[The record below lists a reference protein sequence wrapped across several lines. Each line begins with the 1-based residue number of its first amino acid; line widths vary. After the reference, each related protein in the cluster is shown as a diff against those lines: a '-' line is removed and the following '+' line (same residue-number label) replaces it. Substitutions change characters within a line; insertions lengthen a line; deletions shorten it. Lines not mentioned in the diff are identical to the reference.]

1 MLYSCNYLRMR
12 VSLFYRSIFMACLF
26 VGLFSSMS
34 QGQEEDRLILA
45 GMVAEG
51 EEPLADAVVRLYEG
65 DRPVTTVRTDRRGD
79 FQLEMELGK
88 NYIVEFSKQDYVA
101 KKISVNSS
109 VPEGQGGTWEAEFS
123 IGLFKMYPGL
133 DVSALDDPVTRIL
146 YKENERGFGYDEMY
160 TRKMMA
166 KIDKIMKQLARLKEE
181 AYRRLI
187 RKGDELFDARKYE
200 GCIGYYQKALDQ
212 RPDDRYPKKQI
223 ERAREMMDEIK
234 ERQTLYQNAIAR
246 ADKLFKEK
254 NFKKS
259 RETYYEALDYDPT
272 KEYPEKQIARIDR
285 LIRQKQQKE
294 QQREAQYDQLVDRA
308 DQLYESNQLAAAR
321 DKYKQALTV
330 VSGQEHPQ
338 ERIGEIDEQIRRR
351 EAKEQQYK
359 DLVFRADKAFTA
371 GKLEDAT
378 DFYQDALEIKD
389 QPYPRQQLTRID
401 SLKQARQARQQQY
414 ESFVTAGDRAF
425 GEEAFDKAREAYQSA
440 LEIRSGASH
449 PTRQLERID
458 QILTKRRLREEQYQ
472 TAIDKGDQYFEEKKY
487 QSAVG
492 AYRQAL
498 DIKPDQSYPSQQLS
512 KIESILQDQEAQ
524 NEQYRDLIARADR
537 AFEKQTYPQARNF
550 YQQALD
556 IKTGQEYPQDQ
567 IDRIDR
573 ILEKRRMREQAAEA
587 YRQKIRV
594 ADSTYDAGS
603 LERAINRYE
612 EALDMRP
619 NQEYPKKQIERI
631 EAILLGKR
639 QDAARQQAL
648 QQAFQQAVDKGDE
661 AFQKEAYQES
671 REYYQK
677 ALSLI
682 PGKQY
687 PQDQVE
693 RIDQILEE
701 RRLTLQRYQQAVE
714 RADRLFEEQSYQEAL
729 KAYQQAASIKPD
741 ETYPDVQIGKINNI
755 LANLEAKDQRQKA
768 LEEQYRQTI
777 AKADELF
784 NAEDYQQARVR
795 YKQAS
800 EIKPDESYPVEQ
812 MEAIDQ
818 IFKQRRLD
826 EEQAYRQ
833 AVEKADDLFS
843 DEKYSRA
850 IGQYEQA
857 LTIRPGADYPQA
869 QIDKI
874 NNRMARLE
882 RKKQEQQR
890 RDSLYALALSKA
902 DEFYDEY
909 AYYDAKA
916 FYEKALQ
923 HKPEEEY
930 PKNKIRLCE
939 ENIRLFEK
947 SKQESKKAEK
957 APQPE
962 KQSSGGGAS
971 ELPPEEF
978 DSRKQK
984 DAYLSKLAREYP
996 EGVTTEHYE
1005 KDKRTITRVIVN
1017 YDGVA
1022 TDYRKV
1028 KHSWGG
1034 TFYFR
1039 NGRSISAA
1047 VFRLET
1053 RER

>member
-1 MLYSCNYLRMR
+1 
-12 VSLFYRSIFMACLF
+12 MACLF
-26 VGLFSSMS
+26 VGLFFTMS
-34 QGQEEDRLILA
+34 QGQEKYRLILA

-51 EEPLADAVVRLYEG
+51 EEPLTDAVVRLYEG
-65 DRPVTTVRTDRRGD
+65 GQPVETVQTDQRGD
-79 FQLEMELGK
+79 FQLEMKLGK
-88 NYIVEFSKQDYVA
+88 AYTIEFNKQDYVA
-101 KKISVNSS
+101 KKIFVNST

-123 IGLFKMYPGL
+123 IGLFKMYQGL

-166 KIDKIMKQLARLKEE
+166 KIDKIMEQLARLKEQ

-187 RKGDELFDARKYE
+187 RKGDELFDDKKYE
-200 GCIGYYQKALDQ
+200 ECIGYYQKALDQ

-223 ERAREMMDEIK
+223 ERAREMMDEIR
-234 ERQTLYQNAIAR
+234 ERQTLYENAIAR
-246 ADKLFKEK
+246 ADKLFKQK
-254 NFKKS
+254 NFEKS
-259 RETYYEALDYDPT
+259 RETYYEALDYDAT

-285 LIRQKQQKE
+285 LINQKQQE
-294 QQREAQYDQLVDRA
+294 QQRQQAQYNQLVDQA
-308 DQLYESNQLAAAR
+308 DQLFENNQLAAAR
-321 DKYKQALTV
+321 DKYKQALAV
-330 VSGQEHPQ
+330 VSGKDHPQ

-351 EAKEQQYK
+351 EAREQRYK
-359 DLVFRADKAFTA
+359 DLVFQADKAFTS

-378 DFYQDALEIKD
+378 DFYQDALEIQD
-389 QPYPRQQLTRID
+389 RSYPHQQLSRID
-401 SLKQARQARQQQY
+401 SLKQARQARQEQY
-414 ESFVTAGDRAF
+414 DSFVAAGDRAF
-425 GEEAFDKAREAYQSA
+425 RDEVYEKAREAYHSA

-449 PTRQLERID
+449 PTQQLKRID
-458 QILTKRRLREEQYQ
+458 QILNKRRLREEKYQ
-472 TAIDKGDQYFEEKKY
+472 AAIDQADQYLEENKY
-487 QSAVG
+487 ESALG
-492 AYRQAL
+492 AYKQAL
-498 DIKPDQSYPSQQLS
+498 DIKPDQSYPSQQIQE
-512 KIESILQDQEAQ
+512 IESILQDRQAL

-537 AFEKQTYPQARNF
+537 AFEKETYPRARDF

-556 IKTGQEYPQDQ
+556 IKAGQEYPQDQ
-567 IDRIDR
+567 IARIDL
-573 ILEKRRMREQAAEA
+573 ILEKRRMRDQAAEA

-594 ADSTYDAGS
+594 ADSTFEAGS
-603 LERAINRYE
+603 LEKAITRYE

-619 NQEYPKKQIERI
+619 NEEYPQEQIARI
-631 EAILLGKR
+631 EQILLEKR

-648 QQAFQQAVDKGDE
+648 QQAYQQAVDNGDQ
-661 AFQKEAYQES
+661 AFDKEAYQES
-671 REYYQK
+671 REYFQK

-687 PQDQVE
+687 PQDQIE

-701 RRLTLQRYQQAVE
+701 RRLTLQKYQQAVE
-714 RADRLFEEQSYQEAL
+714 RADRLFDGQSYREAL
-729 KAYQQAASIKPD
+729 EAYQQAASIKPD

-755 LANLEAKDQRQKA
+755 LANLEAKGQRRKA

-777 AKADELF
+777 RKADGLF
-784 NAEDYQQARVR
+784 DAEDYQQARVA
-795 YKQAS
+795 YKRAS
-800 EIKPDESYPVEQ
+800 EMKPGESYPVER

-818 IFKQRRLD
+818 IFEQRRL
-826 EEQAYRQ
+826 EKERAYRQ
-833 AVEKADDLFS
+833 AVEKADALFAK
-843 DEKYSRA
+843 EKYSQA

-857 LTIRPGADYPQA
+857 LTIRPGADYPPG
-869 QIDKI
+869 QIRKI
-874 NNRMARLE
+874 ENRMARIE
-882 RKKQEQQR
+882 RQEQEQQR
-890 RDSLYALALSKA
+890 RDSLYSAAISKA
-902 DEFYDEY
+902 DAFYDEY

-923 HKPEEEY
+923 YKPGEEY

-939 ENIRLFEK
+939 ENIRLFE
-947 SKQESKKAEK
+947 ESEPLAEK
-957 APQPE
+957 TEKETEPE
-962 KQSSGGGAS
+962 RKSVGGSGSG
-971 ELPPEEF
+971 LPPEEF
-978 DSRKQK
+978 DSKKQQ

-1005 KDKRTITRVIVN
+1005 KGKRTITRVIVN

-1039 NGRSISAA
+1039 NGRSISDA